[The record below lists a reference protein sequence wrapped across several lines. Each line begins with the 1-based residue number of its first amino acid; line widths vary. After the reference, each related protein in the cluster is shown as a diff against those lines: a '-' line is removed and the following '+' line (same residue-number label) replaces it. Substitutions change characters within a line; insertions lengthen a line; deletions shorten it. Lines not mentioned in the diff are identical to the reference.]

1 MATRIR
7 DEKTT
12 GGRSGLPVVPARRHR
27 LATFILLFFALA
39 LVIDAVAGERG
50 WIANSRGS
58 RQLEQVEQDL
68 AAKRRENAELRDRR
82 DRLARKDPATIEDV
96 ARREL
101 MFIRKG
107 EKVLIVKDA
116 PKAKQ

>member
-12 GGRSGLPVVPARRHR
+12 GGRPGSPVVPSRRRR
-27 LATFILLFFALA
+27 LLTFILLFFALA

-58 RQLEQVEQDL
+58 RQLEQAEQDL
-68 AAKRRENAELRDRR
+68 AAKRRENADLRDRR
-82 DRLARKDPATIEDV
+82 DRLQRKDPATIEEV
-96 ARREL
+96 ARRQQ

-107 EKVLIVKDA
+107 EKLIIVKDA